1 MQAAMKN
8 GPWQYNSQ
16 LLQFKFFG
24 DEILCNWR
32 SVLVIHQWVWHFV
45 CVCVC
50 AVPFLHVAATEI
62 GLLEG
67 MRVDLY
73 ELLMIRQ
80 GDIRVT
86 GVLTHPPH
94 GHCVEEKC

>member
-1 MQAAMKN
+1 MHVIYHGKWPSAV
-8 GPWQYNSQ
+8 
-16 LLQFKFFG
+16 QF
-24 DEILCNWR
+24 
-32 SVLVIHQWVWHFV
+32 SVITVKVFWGVKYSVSDIQFWWFTVEPRTQ
-45 CVCVC
+45 CVC
-50 AVPFLHVAATEI
+50 AEPFPHVADTGF

-67 MRVDLY
+67 KRVDLY

-86 GVLTHPPH
+86 GVLTRLPH

>member
-1 MQAAMKN
+1 MPSPHAADT
-8 GPWQYNSQ
+8 G
-16 LLQFKFFG
+16 
-24 DEILCNWR
+24 
-32 SVLVIHQWVWHFV
+32 
-45 CVCVC
+45 
-50 AVPFLHVAATEI
+50 I

-67 MRVDLY
+67 KRVDLH

-86 GVLTHPPH
+86 GVLTCPPH